1 MMSSNYFNGVVLL
14 GYLKKREL
22 FASKSSLFFI
32 RIFTLIG
39 NQIPDFH
46 KQL

>member
-1 MMSSNYFNGVVLL
+1 LNIQ
-14 GYLKKREL
+14 KKENFL
-22 FASKSSLFFI
+22 NQKALFFI